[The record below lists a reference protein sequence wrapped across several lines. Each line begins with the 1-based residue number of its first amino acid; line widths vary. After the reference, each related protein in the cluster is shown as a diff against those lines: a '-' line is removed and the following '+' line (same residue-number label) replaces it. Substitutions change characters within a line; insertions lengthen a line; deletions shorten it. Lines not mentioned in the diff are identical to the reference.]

1 MENTRTTNM
10 YFINFHLSVAR
21 LTIYESRQGFVHS
34 LSRVV
39 VPATGT
45 RIPDPPFSSFGP
57 SRDYGMDLCLDVY
70 L

>member
-10 YFINFHLSVAR
+10 YFINFLLSVAR
-21 LTIYESRQGFVHS
+21 LTIYESRQG
-34 LSRVV
+34 SRVV
-39 VPATGT
+39 VPAIGT
-45 RIPDPPFSSFGP
+45 RILDPPFSSFGP